1 MANAIEELMEMNLMT
16 KKEEVTI
23 DLNELDIDI
32 KNEIIFKSDLNTWIE
47 RKMIYYESMMEK
59 TDGYNN
65 VYAKGHLDM
74 LIRLKEWLEQR

>member
-1 MANAIEELMEMNLMT
+1 MT
-16 KKEEVTI
+16 EKEVTV
-23 DLNELDIDI
+23 DLNELNIDI
-32 KNEIIFKSDLNTWIE
+32 KQEIIFKSDLNAWIE
-47 RKMIYYESMMEK
+47 KKMIYYERMMEE

>member
-1 MANAIEELMEMNLMT
+1 MT

-32 KNEIIFKSDLNTWIE
+32 KNEIIFKSDLNAWIE
-47 RKMIYYESMMEK
+47 KKMIYYEKIIEE

-65 VYAKGHLDM
+65 VNAKGHLDM
-74 LIRLKEWLEQR
+74 LIRLKEWVEQR